1 MAGRREHP
9 GLLGVGASHPLS
21 LSGEEAA
28 LRDLSRGAVCPRMPA
43 RGSLPV
49 RVLYHGTSPHHDR
62 EAQYDHTVSPLH
74 PPRSL
79 RSRTPPRMP
88 STDAGPRSEPPA
100 GLRGTAEYKL

>member
-62 EAQYDHTVSPLH
+62 EAQHDHTATRPHGEPLA
-74 PPRSL
+74 PSEE
-79 RSRTPPRMP
+79 SAIQDTPE
-88 STDAGPRSEPPA
+88 DAQHGC
-100 GLRGTAEYKL
+100 GTQV